1 MPVFILIEANEGTT
15 GLVLVAQG
23 RHAVAQ
29 VIGDC
34 YDQQAA
40 PSGHPAFCE
49 EDRVFAQAQKAA
61 LLVMVAPYTWV
72 GPGRYLLENREPH
85 WQAWTLIITQDT
97 AYFLE

>member
-1 MPVFILIEANEGTT
+1 MPVFILIEAEEGTT

-40 PSGHPAFCE
+40 HAFCE
-49 EDRVFAQAQKAA
+49 EDRGFAQTQKAA
-61 LLVMVAPYTWV
+61 LLAMVAPYTWA
-72 GPGRYLLENREPH
+72 GPGRYLLANREPH

>member
-1 MPVFILIEANEGTT
+1 MPVFILIEAEEGTT

-40 PSGHPAFCE
+40 HAFCE

-61 LLVMVAPYTWV
+61 LLAMVAPYTWV
-72 GPGRYLLENREPH
+72 GPGRYRLENREPH
-85 WQAWTLIITQDT
+85 WQEWTLIITQDT
-97 AYFLE
+97 VYFLE